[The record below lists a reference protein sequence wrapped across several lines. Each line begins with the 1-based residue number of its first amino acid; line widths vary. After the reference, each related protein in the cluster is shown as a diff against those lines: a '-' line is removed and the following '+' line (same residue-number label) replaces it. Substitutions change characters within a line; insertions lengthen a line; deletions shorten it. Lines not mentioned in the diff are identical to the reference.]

1 MSPHPQPLDDFAACP
16 DCDLLL
22 PRVEAPVG
30 YSAVCPRC
38 GKKLNKGSE
47 GSISKVL
54 ALSITGLLMYLP
66 AISLPLMTLNAFGF
80 SDSANILESILNFY
94 RNDYYLVALMVLLSA
109 VVFPLCLLTTIFL
122 ISLQLQLGRYP
133 AYLAGLFRTHLH
145 LEEWAMVEVYL
156 LGIMVTIIKMG
167 HNSEIQYH
175 AGIFSFTG
183 LVLITL
189 AIATV
194 VDHDLFWRAIEEK
207 GAGRGVAAGPVPPLE
222 PPDKAELS
230 SLSAHTKLM
239 PLWYGE
245 LSAAEQG
252 VILCHTCHKIAP
264 ATQDGKGCPRCHATL
279 HARKPHSVARTWA
292 LVVTSA
298 IFLAPANLLPIMEI
312 DFLGIPDRSTIMD
325 GIIYFFQD
333 GSYLIGL
340 VIFTASIVVPVFK
353 IVGLTILLQA
363 TRPGH
368 DNFLVVKTR
377 MFRFISFIGRWS
389 MLDIFVIAL
398 LTVLADYG
406 FFTSIHTAPA
416 ATYFSLVVMATMFAA
431 ITFDPRIIWD
441 ASRPGTETLDND
453 RPATLLG
460 KTS

>member
-1 MSPHPQPLDDFAACP
+1 MSPHPQPLDALAACP

-30 YSAVCPRC
+30 YSSVCPRC
-38 GKKLNKGSE
+38 GKKLSKGSQ
-47 GSISKVL
+47 GSIAKVL

-109 VVFPLCLLTTIFL
+109 IVFPLLLLTTIFL

-167 HNSEIQYH
+167 HSSDIEYH
-175 AGIFSFTG
+175 VGIFCFTG

-194 VDHDLFWRAIEEK
+194 VDRDLFWRAIDEK
-207 GAGRGVAAGPVPPLE
+207 GAGQRVAAGLEPPLE
-222 PPDKAELS
+222 PSDRAD
-230 SLSAHTKLM
+230 
-239 PLWYGE
+239 
-245 LSAAEQG
+245 SAAEQG
-252 VILCHTCHKIAP
+252 VILCHTCHKLSP
-264 ATQDGKGCPRCHATL
+264 AAQAGSGCPRCRATL

-298 IFLAPANLLPIMEI
+298 IFLAPANLLPIMEV

-368 DNFLVVKTR
+368 ENFLVQKTR
-377 MFRFISFIGRWS
+377 MFRLISFIGRWS

-416 ATYFSLVVMATMFAA
+416 ATYFSLVVLATMFAA

-441 ASRPGTETLDND
+441 ASRPGTRTMERD

-460 KTS
+460 ETS

>member
-1 MSPHPQPLDDFAACP
+1 LSPHPQPLDAFAACP

-38 GKKLNKGSE
+38 GRKLSKGSQ
-47 GSISKVL
+47 GSIAKVL
-54 ALSITGLLMYLP
+54 ALSIAGLLMYLP
-66 AISLPLMTLNAFGF
+66 AVSLPLMTLNAFGF

-109 VVFPLCLLTTIFL
+109 IVFPLLLLTTIFL

-167 HNSEIQYH
+167 HNSDIQYH
-175 AGIFSFTG
+175 AGIFCFTG
-183 LVLITL
+183 LVLLTL

-194 VDHDLFWRAIEEK
+194 IDRDLFWRAIDEK
-207 GAGRGVAAGPVPPLE
+207 GADHKGAAGAVPLPG
-222 PPDKAELS
+222 PPAKA
-230 SLSAHTKLM
+230 K
-239 PLWYGE
+239 
-245 LSAAEQG
+245 SAAEQG
-252 VILCHTCHKIAP
+252 VILCHTCHKLSP
-264 ATQDGKGCPRCHATL
+264 AGQAGSGCPRCRATL
-279 HARKPHSVARTWA
+279 HSRKPHSVARTWA
-292 LVVTSA
+292 LVATSA
-298 IFLAPANLLPIMEI
+298 IFLAPANLLPIMEVE
-312 DFLGIPDRSTIMD
+312 FLGIPDRSTIMD

-368 DNFLVVKTR
+368 DDFLVVKTR
-377 MFRFISFIGRWS
+377 MYRFISFIGRWS

-416 ATYFSLVVMATMFAA
+416 ATYFSLVVLATMFAA
-431 ITFDPRIIWD
+431 LTFDPRIIWD
-441 ASRPGTETLDND
+441 AFRPGTETIDND
-453 RPATLLG
+453 KPATSLG